1 MTMLVFIIYR
11 FFLIKRINLL
21 VVGESTVTAVY
32 D

>member
-21 VVGESTVTAVY
+21 VVGKSIVTAVY